1 MIFALLV
8 DLIYQPT
15 TNVWDM
21 LDTLNLIIQTKKTMR
36 PLDLVVQLRAKTT
49 TATAVAAVASG
60 AITAPTNHHVNAMVR
75 KKFRGMSRPTRA
87 THLLR
92 TMITTPA
99 RMTLSHPRLNQ
110 KAHDVG
116 VVCIS

>member
-8 DLIYQPT
+8 DLIYQPAT
-15 TNVWDM
+15 TARDM
-21 LDTLNLIIQTKKTMR
+21 LDTLDLIIQTKKTMR
-36 PLDLVVQLRAKTT
+36 PLDLGIKLRAKTT

-60 AITAPTNHHVNAMVR
+60 AITAPTNHRVNAMVR
-75 KKFRGMSRPTRA
+75 KKFRGMSRP

-110 KAHDVG
+110 KAPDMG
-116 VVCIS
+116 VVH